1 MWDIYFLAPLQPVKH
16 SLVHMRD
23 RGPLPMSNVIAVV
36 NHKGGSGK
44 TTTAI
49 NLAAGLIRYSD
60 VTSSCLLIDMD
71 PHGCATSTL
80 LGKIDGEPPQ
90 RSVFDVLRRAITPH
104 DGITTTVYDEE
115 IHLLPSHPALESVA
129 KTQIH
134 DRLEKV
140 VAALSPHYGWVII
153 DTPPNLGVLTQ
164 NALVAANYVLIPT
177 PCTGLAISPLRQLVH
192 AIARV
197 KERQNVWLQIL
208 GVVLTL
214 KDGRTPLL
222 KNVRRELGQIFDK
235 QDICKTIIS
244 NNIKIEEAP
253 AHFQS
258 IFAYDSG
265 CLGASLYRDWIKK
278 DFLKRHAKLEKQRM
292 DKRDAAVAEQLAAA
306 QSELAEEE

>member
-1 MWDIYFLAPLQPVKH
+1 
-16 SLVHMRD
+16 
-23 RGPLPMSNVIAVV
+23 MSNVIAVV

-80 LGKIDGEPPQ
+80 LGKLDGDPPA
-90 RSVFDVLRRAITPH
+90 RSVFDVLRRAITPQ

-115 IHLLPSHPALESVA
+115 IHLLPSNPSLESMA
-129 KTQIH
+129 KTQIT

-140 VAALSPHYGWVII
+140 VQVLAPHYGWIII

-164 NALVAANYVLIPT
+164 NALVAANYVLVPT
-177 PCTGLAISPLRQLVH
+177 PCTGLAVPAMRQLTQV
-192 AIARV
+192 IDRI
-197 KERQNVWLQIL
+197 KERQNTWLQTI
-208 GVVLTL
+208 GVLLTL

-222 KNVRRELGQIFDK
+222 KNVRRELGQVFPAADIF
-235 QDICKTIIS
+235 KTVIT

-253 AHFQS
+253 ANFQS
-258 IFAYDSG
+258 IYAYDSG

-278 DFLKRHAKLEKQRM
+278 EFLKRHAKLEKQRM
-292 DKRDAAVAEQLAAA
+292 EEREAAAAELAAA
-306 QSELAEEE
+306 MADELGGEE

>member
-1 MWDIYFLAPLQPVKH
+1 
-16 SLVHMRD
+16 
-23 RGPLPMSNVIAVV
+23 MSNVIAVV

-80 LGKIDGEPPQ
+80 LGKLDGDPPA

-115 IHLLPSHPALESVA
+115 IHLLPSNPSLESMA
-129 KTQIH
+129 KTQIT

-140 VAALSPHYGWVII
+140 VSALSPHYGWIII

-164 NALVAANYVLIPT
+164 NALVAANYVLITT
-177 PCTGLAISPLRQLVH
+177 PCTGLAIPAMRQLTTL
-192 AIARV
+192 IDRI
-197 KERQNVWLQIL
+197 KERQNTWLQII
-208 GVVLTL
+208 GVLMTL

-222 KNVRRELGQIFDK
+222 KNVRREMGQVFDK
-235 QDICKTIIS
+235 NDIFKTIIT

-253 AHFQS
+253 ANFQS

-278 DFLKRHAKLEKQRM
+278 EFIRRHQKFEKKRIEDRE
-292 DKRDAAVAEQLAAA
+292 AAAAELAAA
-306 QSELAEEE
+306 LAVEMESEE

>member
-1 MWDIYFLAPLQPVKH
+1 
-16 SLVHMRD
+16 
-23 RGPLPMSNVIAVV
+23 MSNVIAVV

-80 LGKIDGEPPQ
+80 LGKLDGDPPA

-115 IHLLPSHPALESVA
+115 IHLLPSNPSLESMA
-129 KTQIH
+129 KTQIN

-140 VAALSPHYGWVII
+140 VSSLSANYGWIII

-164 NALVAANYVLIPT
+164 NALVASNYVVVPC
-177 PCTGLAISPLRQLVH
+177 PCTGLAVPAMHQLTAV
-192 AIARV
+192 IAKI
-197 KERQNVWLQIL
+197 KERQNTALQIL
-208 GVVLTL
+208 GVLLTL

-222 KNVRRELGQIFDK
+222 KNVRRELGQVFDK
-235 QDICKTIIS
+235 SAIFKTIIS
-244 NNIKIEEAP
+244 SNIKIEEAP
-253 AHFQS
+253 ANFQS
-258 IFAYDSG
+258 IYAYDSG

-278 DFLKRHAKLEKQRM
+278 EFLKRHTKFEKQRIEA
-292 DKRDAAVAEQLAAA
+292 REAAAAELAAA
-306 QSELAEEE
+306 MAEELQKEE

>member
-1 MWDIYFLAPLQPVKH
+1 
-16 SLVHMRD
+16 
-23 RGPLPMSNVIAVV
+23 MSNVIAVV

-80 LGKIDGEPPQ
+80 LGKLDGDPPA

-115 IHLLPSHPALESVA
+115 IHLLPANPSLESMA
-129 KTQIH
+129 KTQIN

-140 VAALSPHYGWVII
+140 VSALAPNYGWIII

-164 NALVAANYVLIPT
+164 NALVAANYVLVPT
-177 PCTGLAISPLRQLVH
+177 PCTGLAIPALRQLTTM
-192 AIARV
+192 ISRI
-197 KERQNVWLQIL
+197 KERQNTRLQII
-208 GVVLTL
+208 GVLLTL

-222 KNVRRELGQIFDK
+222 KNVRRELGQIFGK
-235 QDICKTIIS
+235 QDIFKTIIT

-253 AHFQS
+253 AAFQS

-278 DFLKRHAKLEKQRM
+278 EFLRRHAKLEKELLEQR
-292 DKRDAAVAEQLAAA
+292 EAAA
-306 QSELAEEE
+306 ALQLEALQGEYTSEE

>member
-1 MWDIYFLAPLQPVKH
+1 
-16 SLVHMRD
+16 
-23 RGPLPMSNVIAVV
+23 MSNVIAVV
-36 NHKGGSGK
+36 NHKGGTGK

-80 LGKIDGEPPQ
+80 LGKLDGEPPQ
-90 RSVFDVLRRAITPH
+90 RSVFDVLRRAVTPH

-115 IHLLPSHPALESVA
+115 IHLLPSHPSLESVA
-129 KTQIH
+129 KTQLT

-140 VAALSPHYGWVII
+140 VDALKPHYGWVII

-177 PCTGLAISPLRQLVH
+177 PCTGLAVPVMRQL
-192 AIARV
+192 AALIERI
-197 KERQNVWLQIL
+197 KERQNIWLQLL
-208 GVVLTL
+208 GVLLTL

-222 KNVRRELGQIFDK
+222 KNVRRELGQVFDK
-235 QDICKTIIS
+235 QSICKTIIT

-265 CLGASLYRDWIKK
+265 CLGAALYRDWIKK

-292 DKRDAAVAEQLAAA
+292 DQREAAAAEQLAAVR
-306 QSELAEEE
+306 SELAVEE

>member
-1 MWDIYFLAPLQPVKH
+1 
-16 SLVHMRD
+16 
-23 RGPLPMSNVIAVV
+23 MSNVIAVV

-60 VTSSCLLIDMD
+60 VTSSCLVIDMD

-80 LGKIDGEPPQ
+80 LGKLDGDPPA
-90 RSVFDVLRRAITPH
+90 RSVFDVLRRAITPQ
-104 DGITTTVYDEE
+104 DGITSTVYDEE
-115 IHLLPSHPALESVA
+115 IHLLPSNPALESMA
-129 KTQIH
+129 KTQIN

-140 VAALSPHYGWVII
+140 VSTLAPHYGWIII

-164 NALVAANYVLIPT
+164 NALVAANYVLVTT
-177 PCTGLAISPLRQLVH
+177 PCTGMAIPTMRQLT
-192 AIARV
+192 ALISKI
-197 KERQNVWLQIL
+197 KERQNTWLQLL
-208 GVVLTL
+208 GVLLTL

-222 KNVRRELGQIFDK
+222 KNVKRELGQIFDK
-235 QDICKTIIS
+235 NDIFKTIIT

-253 AHFQS
+253 ANFQS

-278 DFLKRHAKLEKQRM
+278 EFLKRHAKLEKARM
-292 DKRDAAVAEQLAAA
+292 EEREKAAAELAAA
-306 QSELAEEE
+306 MAEEIQSEE

>member
-1 MWDIYFLAPLQPVKH
+1 
-16 SLVHMRD
+16 
-23 RGPLPMSNVIAVV
+23 MSNVIAVV

-60 VTSSCLLIDMD
+60 VTSSCLVIDMD

-80 LGKIDGEPPQ
+80 LGKLDGDPPA
-90 RSVFDVLRRAITPH
+90 RSVFDVLRRAITPQ
-104 DGITTTVYDEE
+104 DGITSTVYDEE
-115 IHLLPSHPALESVA
+115 IHLLPSNPSLESMA
-129 KTQIH
+129 KTQIT

-140 VAALSPHYGWVII
+140 VATLAPHYGWIII

-164 NALVAANYVLIPT
+164 NALVAANYALITT
-177 PCTGLAISPLRQLVH
+177 PCTGMAIPTLRHMNAL
-192 AIARV
+192 IERV
-197 KERQNVWLQIL
+197 KERQNTWLQVL
-208 GVVLTL
+208 GVLLTL

-222 KNVRRELGQIFDK
+222 KNVKRELGQIFDK
-235 QDICKTIIS
+235 NDVFKTIIT

-253 AHFQS
+253 ANFQS

-278 DFLKRHAKLEKQRM
+278 EFLKRHARLEK
-292 DKRDAAVAEQLAAA
+292 KRQDEREQAAADLAAA
-306 QSELAEEE
+306 MAEEIQSEE

>member
-1 MWDIYFLAPLQPVKH
+1 
-16 SLVHMRD
+16 
-23 RGPLPMSNVIAVV
+23 MSNVIAVV
-36 NHKGGSGK
+36 NHKGGTGK

-80 LGKIDGEPPQ
+80 LGKLDGDPPA

-115 IHLLPSHPALESVA
+115 IHLLPSNPSLESMA
-129 KTQIH
+129 KTQIN

-140 VAALSPHYGWVII
+140 VSTLSPHYGWIII

-177 PCTGLAISPLRQLVH
+177 QCTGMAVPTLRHLKTLIQ
-192 AIARV
+192 RV
-197 KERQNVWLQIL
+197 QERQNTWLQIL
-208 GVVLTL
+208 GVLMTM
-214 KDGRTPLL
+214 KDGRTPVL
-222 KNVRRELGQIFDK
+222 KNVRRELGQVFDK
-235 QDICKTIIS
+235 GDIFRTAIT

-253 AHFQS
+253 ANFQS

-278 DFLKRHAKLEKQRM
+278 EFLRKHTKMEKQRLE
-292 DKRDAAVAEQLAAA
+292 KREAAA
-306 QSELAEEE
+306 AEVAAAMAEEIEGEE